1 MVAGS
6 GNSSLGT
13 DISEGKV
20 GEKKAPS
27 SDAENIA
34 TSEVISKLVNAS
46 VSEIAKETEGTGSRE
61 PAN

>member
-1 MVAGS
+1 MKAR
-6 GNSSLGT
+6 LG
-13 DISEGKV
+13 K
-20 GEKKAPS
+20 KKAPS